1 MEKEKMEEI
10 IQTTDFNDNDLVVDP
25 NKEGEVEYRIRDLC
39 EYAKSKGVALK
50 DLTEEELEQF
60 IIR

>member
-1 MEKEKMEEI
+1 MTNI

-39 EYAKSKGVALK
+39 EYAKRKGVLLVELS
-50 DLTEEELEQF
+50 DEEIEQF
-60 IIR
+60 VIK